1 MGIRLWTRW
10 LTIGHLALLG
20 VAAMYLLMVV
30 GNSVA
35 FGYNFWVEVAPS
47 DRADNVALVS
57 IGVFL
62 VLAGSVGAIAYGWMC
77 VNALEATSGRRIG
90 LWDSLGF
97 AVGPALRA
105 SPYGIPALTLAAVG
119 TFSLVGSILLG
130 PLASLPLV
138 VLDGV
143 RKPIRRWSRFV
154 ESSRPHHAII
164 GFGVGTSS
172 LPMSAA
178 VVFTIWLVSQHDGWV
193 QAVAVLPLWIGF
205 VILVVGTGCAATAL
219 AYAYRLYRGQV
230 RRLRGR
236 YPVG

>member
-1 MGIRLWTRW
+1 
-10 LTIGHLALLG
+10 
-20 VAAMYLLMVV
+20 MYLVMVV

-35 FGYNFWVEVAPS
+35 FGYNFWLEVPPS

-90 LWDSLGF
+90 LWDSLGS

-105 SPYGIPALTLAAVG
+105 SPYGIPALTLAAG
-119 TFSLVGSILLG
+119 GAFSVAGSILSVG

-143 RKPIRRWSRFV
+143 RKPIRRWTRFV
-154 ESSRPHHAII
+154 ESSRPHHVII
-164 GFGVGTSS
+164 GFSVGASS

-178 VVFTIWLVSQHDGWV
+178 VVFTIWLVSRHDGWV
-193 QAVAVLPLWIGF
+193 QAVAVPPLWMGF

-219 AYAYRLYRGQV
+219 AYVYRLYRGEV

-236 YPVG
+236 YRVE